1 MEINPLSFPTP
12 ENLVQRLEARHDECA
27 DSTLNNHTSIY
38 GEAADYIQYLED
50 RNEEIMTRWGHS
62 QTVWV
67 AQVKKLREKLNNR
80 NIKEQ
85 S

>member
-1 MEINPLSFPTP
+1 MKIDPLNFPTP
-12 ENLVQRLEARHDECA
+12 ENLVQRLAARHNQTQCTVHE
-27 DSTLNNHTSIY
+27 NGVSIY
-38 GEAADYIQYLED
+38 GEAADRIQELED

-67 AQVKKLREKLNNR
+67 AQVKKLRKKLNDR